1 MTGFR
6 REGQGCQVRLTQAG
20 AEVLSHP
27 SCPPRIQPQFLLH
40 MALQQESSD
49 RLQPG
54 LRGKRLLQR
63 QQASWTLVCDYGL
76 TSPLIRFPSPLHSYT
91 LSRSALEAVL
101 PMVPPLGQTRT
112 EVLRSQGWGPGRCS
126 GLGPG
131 RGATGTQGLS
141 PASLGNFSEV
151 TFRFH
156 P

>member
-1 MTGFR
+1 M
-6 REGQGCQVRLTQAG
+6 
-20 AEVLSHP
+20 LSHP

-63 QQASWTLVCDYGL
+63 QEQASWTLVCDYGL
-76 TSPLIRFPSPLHSYT
+76 TFPLIYTFPHLSTHIRFPALLWKQSCLWSHHSG
-91 LSRSALEAVL
+91 RQ
-101 PMVPPLGQTRT
+101 GQRCSGANT
-112 EVLRSQGWGPGRCS
+112 GGPGRCS

>member
-1 MTGFR
+1 M
-6 REGQGCQVRLTQAG
+6 
-20 AEVLSHP
+20 LSHP
-27 SCPPRIQPQFLLH
+27 SCPLRIQPQFLFH

-63 QQASWTLVCDYGL
+63 QEQASWTLVYDYGL
-76 TSPLIRFPSPLHSYT
+76 TFPLIYAFPLCFGSSPACGPT
-91 LSRSALEAVL
+91 TRADKDRVL
-101 PMVPPLGQTRT
+101 K
-112 EVLRSQGWGPGRCS
+112 SQRWGPGRCS

-141 PASLGNFSEV
+141 PVSLGNLSEV

>member
-1 MTGFR
+1 MPGSVNPSR
-6 REGQGCQVRLTQAG
+6 SRSAVPSL
-20 AEVLSHP
+20 LS
-27 SCPPRIQPQFLLH
+27 PQFLLH

-76 TSPLIRFPSPLHSYT
+76 TSPLIYTFPHLSTQIRFPSPLHSYT

-101 PMVPPLGQTRT
+101 PVVPPLGQTRT
-112 EVLRSQGWGPGRCS
+112 EVLRSQGWGPGSCS